1 METNAF
7 SMNKIFRYFSKTE
20 WILWVSSV
28 FIIIFSYLLFG
39 CDNYLNVLA
48 SLIGVTS
55 LVIIAKGNP
64 IGQILMVVFSILY
77 GIISYTYSY
86 YGEMITYL
94 GMTLPMSVFSF
105 ISWTCHPYGQ
115 NKKEVKIN
123 KINKKESI
131 FICVLTTVVT
141 LVFNYILEIFDTSN
155 LFISTISISTS
166 FLAAYLSLRRS
177 SYFALAYA
185 CNDIILIIL
194 WIYASF
200 EKVQYL
206 SVVICFIIF
215 LINDFY
221 GFINWKRIERRQN
234 T

>member
-1 METNAF
+1 MK
-7 SMNKIFRYFSKTE
+7 KIFQYFSKTE
-20 WILWVSSV
+20 WILWFSSV

-39 CDNYLNVLA
+39 CDHYLNVLA

-105 ISWTCHPYGQ
+105 ISWTCHPYDQ

-123 KINKKESI
+123 KIKKTESI
-131 FICVLTTVVT
+131 FICILTIVVT
-141 LVFNYILEIFDTSN
+141 FVFNYILKIFNTLN
-155 LFISTISISTS
+155 LFFSTISISTS
-166 FLAAYLSLRRS
+166 FLAAYLTLRRS
-177 SYFALAYA
+177 NYFALAYA

-200 EKVQYL
+200 EKTQYL

-221 GFINWKRIERRQN
+221 GFLNWKRTEKKQN

>member
-1 METNAF
+1 
-7 SMNKIFRYFSKTE
+7 MNKIFQYFSKTE
-20 WILWVSSV
+20 WILWFSSV
-28 FIIIFSYLLFG
+28 FFIIFSYLLFG
-39 CDNYLNVLA
+39 CDHYLNVLA

-105 ISWTCHPYGQ
+105 ISWTCHPYDQ

-123 KINKKESI
+123 RIKKTESI
-131 FICVLTTVVT
+131 FICILTIVVT
-141 LVFNYILEIFDTSN
+141 LVFNYILEIFNTSN
-155 LFISTISISTS
+155 LFFSTISISTS

-200 EKVQYL
+200 EKTQYL

-221 GFINWKRIERRQN
+221 GFLNWKRTEKKQN